1 MSAFTAPISRK
12 EGRSYGRATHWY
24 VDANGL
30 KVPGV
35 TTLIGN
41 GLPKPALVGWGI
53 KSVAEYAVNHWDEVA
68 ALTPSERLKVLKGSP
83 YAERDAAA
91 SRGTAVHHI
100 AERLAAGEEVEYDDE
115 LAGHVDSAV
124 RFLDEWQPRVIL
136 AEHSC
141 YNLEFG
147 WAGTFDLIAELPD
160 GRTALLDYKTS
171 KGVYPDTGLQLAAY
185 RYATHYTDEAGEPQ
199 PMPSVDWCGVVHV
212 RSDGY
217 DVFEIRADE
226 FVLRQM
232 RYVAAVA
239 RAAEAMREWKS
250 DALPIP
256 VQAVAS

>member
-1 MSAFTAPISRK
+1 MIGYTAPIHRK

-35 TTLIGN
+35 TTIIGN

-53 KSVAEYAVNHWDEVA
+53 KSVAEYAVDHWDEVA
-68 ALTPSERLKVLKGSP
+68 ELAPSERLRVLKGSP
-83 YAERDAAA
+83 YAARDEAA

-100 AERLAAGEEVEYDDE
+100 AERLAAGEEVEFEDE
-115 LAGHVDSAV
+115 LAGHVESAV

-136 AEHSC
+136 AEKSC

-147 WAGTFDLIAELPD
+147 WAGTFDLIAEFPD

-171 KGVYPDTGLQLAAY
+171 KGVYPDTALQLAAY
-185 RYATHYTDEAGEPQ
+185 RYSTHYTDEAGESH
-199 PMPSVDWCGVVHV
+199 PMPAVDWCGVVHV
-212 RSDGY
+212 RADGY
-217 DVFEIRADE
+217 DVYELRVDE
-226 FVLRQM
+226 TVLLRM

-239 RAAEAMREWKS
+239 RLKGEMPAWKS
-250 DALPIP
+250 DALTAP
-256 VQAVAS
+256 VAAVVA

>member
-1 MSAFTAPISRK
+1 MSRFTAPITRK
-12 EGRSYGRATHWY
+12 EGRSFGRATHWY
-24 VDANGL
+24 LDANGL

-35 TTLIGN
+35 TSLLSD

-53 KSVAEYAVNHWDEVA
+53 KSVAEYAVDHWDEVA
-68 ALTPSERLKVLKGSP
+68 ALSPSERLKVLKGSP

-91 SRGTAVHHI
+91 NRGTAVHHI
-100 AERLAAGEEVEYDDE
+100 AERLAAGEEVEYEDE
-115 LAGHVDSAV
+115 LAGHVESAL

-136 AEHSC
+136 AEKSC
-141 YNLEFG
+141 YNIEFG
-147 WAGTFDLIAELPD
+147 WAGTFDLIAEFPD

-185 RYATHYTDEAGEPQ
+185 RYSTHYTDDDGEAH

-217 DVFEIRADE
+217 DVYEIRADE
-226 FVLRQM
+226 TVLLRM

-239 RAAEAMREWKS
+239 RLKAEMNEWKS
-250 DALPIP
+250 DALTPP
-256 VQAVAS
+256 GEAVA